1 MSIAADGRLQA
12 LEDIATQLR
21 VDSVRATTA
30 AGSGHPTS
38 SASGADLVAA
48 IFFDVMRFDPR
59 APRDPACDRF
69 VLSKGHAAPLLYA
82 AWAAAGAL
90 DRKDLVQLR
99 RIDSDLEGHPTPRLP
114 FVDVATGSLG
124 QGLGVGVGLALGAR
138 SLGTGAR
145 VFVLLGDG
153 EMAEGSV
160 WEAAQMASHE
170 KLDNLVA
177 VVDVNALGQSGP
189 TMLGHDLK
197 AYQRRFAA
205 FGWRVN
211 VIDGHDMTQI
221 TMALRR
227 ATRGRGAPTAIV
239 ARTLKGKGLGAE
251 VEGKEGWHGKPLP
264 ADMADRVIASLE
276 SHLHH
281 LPPPPIRRPRGVGK
295 TKLPPPQPIA
305 GKPPL
310 GEIATR
316 QAYGEALVRLG
327 ESDAR
332 VRVLDGDVKNSTY
345 AEKFKDRFPERFV
358 EAWIAEQN
366 MVSAA
371 AGLAAQG
378 LVPFASSFACFLER
392 AADQVRM
399 AGVSRSNV
407 KLCGSHA
414 GVSIGEDGPSQMALE
429 DLAFFRAIP
438 EAVVFYP
445 SDGVA
450 TDAAVQLAAARKG
463 IVYIRTTRGKTP
475 GLYPEDEAFA
485 VGTLKTLRRSDGDR
499 LAIVAAGITLHEA
512 LAAQAELATS
522 GVAVRV
528 IDLFCVKPI
537 DATALL
543 EAARACD
550 NRILTVEDHYAEG
563 GIGDAV
569 MEAVGTAGIAV
580 HRLAVRE
587 IPRSGSPKQ
596 LLERFGIG
604 RGAIVTKV
612 REILGG

>member
-1 MSIAADGRLQA
+1 MAVSNPADARLQA
-12 LEDIATQLR
+12 LEDVATQLR

-38 SASGADLVAA
+38 CASAADLVAA
-48 IFFDVMRFDPR
+48 IFFDVMRFDPQ
-59 APRDPACDRF
+59 APRDPGCDRF
-69 VLSKGHAAPLLYA
+69 VLSKGHAAPVLYA
-82 AWAAAGAL
+82 AWAAVGAL

-138 SLGTGAR
+138 MLGTDAR

-170 KLDNLVA
+170 KLENLVA
-177 VVDVNALGQSGP
+177 IVDVNALGQSGP

-211 VIDGHDMTQI
+211 VIDGHDMKQVT
-221 TMALRR
+221 TALRR

-264 ADMADRVIASLE
+264 A
-276 SHLHH
+276 
-281 LPPPPIRRPRGVGK
+281 
-295 TKLPPPQPIA
+295 PQPIA
-305 GKPPL
+305 GKPPV

-332 VRVLDGDVKNSTY
+332 VRALDGDVKNSTY
-345 AEKFKDRFPERFV
+345 AEKFKERFPDRFV
-358 EAWIAEQN
+358 EGWIAEQN

-378 LVPFASSFACFLER
+378 LVPFVSSFACFLER

-399 AGVSRSNV
+399 AGISRANV

-429 DLAFFRAIP
+429 DLALFRAIP

-450 TDAAVQLAAARKG
+450 ADAAVQLAAARKG

-475 GLYPEDEAFA
+475 GLYAADEAFA
-485 VGTLKTLRRSDGDR
+485 SGALKTLRRSDGDR

-512 LAAQAELATS
+512 IAAHAELAKA

-528 IDLFCVKPI
+528 IDLFCVKPV
-537 DATALL
+537 DAAALL

-550 NRILTVEDHYAEG
+550 NRILTVEDHYPEG

-569 MEAVGTAGIAV
+569 MEAVGTDGVAV

-587 IPRSGSPKQ
+587 IPRSGPPRQ

-604 RGAIVTKV
+604 RAAIVTKV
-612 REILGG
+612 REILG

>member
-1 MSIAADGRLQA
+1 VSIAADGRLQA

-48 IFFDVMRFDPR
+48 IFFDVMRFDPQ

-221 TMALRR
+221 TTALRR

-251 VEGKEGWHGKPLP
+251 VEGLARERH
-264 ADMADRVIASLE
+264 
-276 SHLHH
+276 
-281 LPPPPIRRPRGVGK
+281 RRPRH
-295 TKLPPPQPIA
+295 
-305 GKPPL
+305 
-310 GEIATR
+310 
-316 QAYGEALVRLG
+316 
-327 ESDAR
+327 DA
-332 VRVLDGDVKNSTY
+332 DHHG
-345 AEKFKDRFPERFV
+345 
-358 EAWIAEQN
+358 
-366 MVSAA
+366 
-371 AGLAAQG
+371 
-378 LVPFASSFACFLER
+378 
-392 AADQVRM
+392 
-399 AGVSRSNV
+399 
-407 KLCGSHA
+407 
-414 GVSIGEDGPSQMALE
+414 
-429 DLAFFRAIP
+429 
-438 EAVVFYP
+438 
-445 SDGVA
+445 
-450 TDAAVQLAAARKG
+450 AAARDA
-463 IVYIRTTRGKTP
+463 RP
-475 GLYPEDEAFA
+475 
-485 VGTLKTLRRSDGDR
+485 RRADGDR
-499 LAIVAAGITLHEA
+499 RAHAQGQGAWRRGRGERGLARQAAARRHGGPGDRVAREPPASPAAAADPPTARRGQDEA
-512 LAAQAELATS
+512 
-522 GVAVRV
+522 
-528 IDLFCVKPI
+528 
-537 DATALL
+537 ATA
-543 EAARACD
+543 AADR
-550 NRILTVEDHYAEG
+550 R
-563 GIGDAV
+563 
-569 MEAVGTAGIAV
+569 
-580 HRLAVRE
+580 
-587 IPRSGSPKQ
+587 
-596 LLERFGIG
+596 
-604 RGAIVTKV
+604 
-612 REILGG
+612 